1 MIQGLSCTKRWDAS
15 HSGQK
20 VSNIVLVVITNR
32 EVCDSKWM
40 FKKKEFP
47 LLFLVAHSFP
57 YTLVILE
64 QIMSVV
70 KYLCLFWL
78 QMDAIVFMVQWPSIM
93 TTNLKVLGLIPH
105 WRIWC
110 FHCPIAV
117 NMMFLMDNTFFHLI
131 IMLKTI
137 QLK

>member
-1 MIQGLSCTKRWDAS
+1 MTANECS
-15 HSGQK
+15 
-20 VSNIVLVVITNR
+20 
-32 EVCDSKWM
+32 E
-40 FKKKEFP
+40 KKEFP

-57 YTLVILE
+57 YALVILE

-105 WRIWC
+105 WGI
-110 FHCPIAV
+110 
-117 NMMFLMDNTFFHLI
+117 
-131 IMLKTI
+131 
-137 QLK
+137 